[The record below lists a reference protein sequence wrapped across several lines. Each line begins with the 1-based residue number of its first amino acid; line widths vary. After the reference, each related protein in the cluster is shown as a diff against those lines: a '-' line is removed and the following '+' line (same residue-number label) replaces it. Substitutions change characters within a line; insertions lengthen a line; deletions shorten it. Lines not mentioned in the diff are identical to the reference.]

1 MSRFRDIFLTSDLKN
16 FFSRSPRSRE
26 VRETEALIKRA
37 RDEFSRSRWVSENAL
52 PRFMAGIV
60 IDACDRF
67 ELAPSSPLG
76 DALVLFVSDM
86 AAGEPFFDAPPS
98 VSISDL
104 TIEQAMQLRRN
115 LHRQLQFLSNE
126 EKSLELWRELV
137 IEALSSVLDALPSSV
152 FCDYDEAGVL
162 ADNAPRMEVSLSDL
176 LYQPHLAIE
185 SALGALFTPASR
197 TLTLFDTTKTR
208 LDRNLRVASGIDPD
222 HPEGSTRKVVGP
234 KEQIDEP
241 AQKIVE
247 TFCKGTPYFD
257 LFKAPL
263 PFFIPFPCRF
273 EHTHVLGGSGHG
285 KTQLLQYLI
294 SHDLAKA
301 KEDNR
306 SIVVIDS
313 QGDLIRA
320 IAGLSCFDP
329 DDPDSLADRLLIVDP
344 TDVEYPACLNMFDWN
359 RGRID
364 ALKPLDRER
373 MLNGTVEL
381 YEYLFGALL
390 GAELTQRQGVI
401 FKYIARLM
409 MEIPGATIQTLR
421 ELMENGEKFRPYMEK
436 LPGSARAFFET
447 RFFDRTFN
455 ETKKQILTRL
465 WGVLSNAT
473 FERMFSHERNKVDLY
488 DAMSGGKIVLIN
500 TAKELLTHDGA
511 AIFGRFFIALISQA
525 ALQRSALQPHE
536 RNPAFV
542 YIDEAQDYFDDKIG
556 HLLNQAR
563 KYRVGMVLAH
573 QNLDQLGAGLRAS
586 VMSSTSIKLAGGV
599 SAKDARALAED
610 MHIDAEFL
618 QKMRKS
624 RERTEFACFVRNFTP
639 QAVQVSVPLGY
650 LEAQPRLEGE
660 SVETLIDTNR
670 SLYCAPVTE
679 VNRLLA
685 PPERSSNETSEI
697 AETTSVKRGREPNP
711 RPTRPPD
718 TLMPAAILPQFPP
731 TADRDAPAEQPSEP
745 KSQVLLQAQRP
756 KLPGKGGQR
765 HRYIQ
770 QFVKRLG
777 EELGFRA
784 VIEEQILDRTGQVDV
799 ALYRDDLKIA
809 CEISVT
815 TGSDQELRN
824 VEKCIAAGFS
834 KVILVADDARRLS
847 SLRKAV
853 SAEIDEKSVDRVEY
867 CATGDLH
874 DALLRYQPEPQPQVV
889 RGYKVRVKRSGTDAG
904 NETRRKAVT
913 DVVARSLAPKIK
925 PADRS

>member
-1 MSRFRDIFLTSDLKN
+1 M
-16 FFSRSPRSRE
+16 
-26 VRETEALIKRA
+26 A
-37 RDEFSRSRWVSENAL
+37 R
-52 PRFMAGIV
+52 IV
-60 IDACDRF
+60 IDACDKF

-76 DALVLFVSDM
+76 DALVSFVSDM
-86 AAGEPFFDAPPS
+86 AANEPFFVEPPS
-98 VSISDL
+98 VSVPDL
-104 TIEQAMQLRRN
+104 TMEQAMQLRRD

-126 EKSLELWRELV
+126 EKSLEVWRELA
-137 IEALSSVLDALPSSV
+137 IEALSYVLDALPATV

-162 ADNAPRMEVSLSDL
+162 ADNAPRMEVALSDL
-176 LYQPHLAIE
+176 LYQPHLTIE
-185 SALGALFTPASR
+185 NALAALFTPEAR
-197 TLTLFDTTKTR
+197 ALTLFDTTKTR
-208 LDRNLRVASGIDPD
+208 LDRNLRIASGLDPD
-222 HPEGSTRKVVGP
+222 RLETNAKKVIGP
-234 KEQIDEP
+234 KEKVGEP

-247 TFCKGTPYFD
+247 TYCKGTPYFD
-257 LFKAPL
+257 LFKSPL

-294 SHDLAKA
+294 SHDLVKA

-329 DDPDSLADRLLIVDP
+329 DDPASLADRLLIVDP

-373 MLNGTVEL
+373 MLNGTIDL

-421 ELMENGEKFRPYMEK
+421 ELMEHGETFRPHMEK

-447 RFFDRTFN
+447 RFFDKGFN

-542 YIDEAQDYFDDKIG
+542 YVDEAQDYFDDKIG

-573 QNLDQLGAGLRAS
+573 QNLDQLSAGLRAS

-599 SAKDARALAED
+599 SAKDARALAEE
-610 MHIDAEFL
+610 MRIDAEFL

-650 LEAQPRLEGE
+650 LEAQPRLEDE
-660 SVETLIDTNR
+660 SVTRLIDSNR
-670 SLYCAPVTE
+670 LLYCAPVIE

-685 PPERSSNETSEI
+685 PPEQVADDA
-697 AETTSVKRGREPNP
+697 AENVEVTDTKGR
-711 RPTRPPD
+711 
-718 TLMPAAILPQFPP
+718 
-731 TADRDAPAEQPSEP
+731 SEP
-745 KSQVLLQAQRP
+745 KQRAAKKPTIAEPSSPEAVQSTSAENIDLDVPTDRKSRAASQALVP
-756 KLPGKGGQR
+756 TEKHKLPGKGGQR
-765 HRYIQ
+765 HRYVQ

-784 VIEEQILDRTGQVDV
+784 VVEEQILNRAGQVDV

-815 TGSDQELRN
+815 TGSDHELRN

-834 KVILVADDARRLS
+834 RVMLIADDARRLA

-853 SAEIDEKSVDRVEY
+853 SAEIDEANVERVEY
-867 CATGDLH
+867 CATTDLH
-874 DALLRYQPEPQPQVV
+874 AALQKYQPAAPPQVV
-889 RGYKVRVKRSGTDAG
+889 RGYKVRVKKSGTDVG
-904 NETRRKAVT
+904 SETRRKAVAE
-913 DVVARSLAPKIK
+913 VIAKSLTKRDP
-925 PADRS
+925 P

>member
-1 MSRFRDIFLTSDLKN
+1 LSRFRDIFLTSDLKN

-37 RDEFSRSRWVSENAL
+37 RDAFSRSRWASENAL
-52 PRFMAGIV
+52 PKFMARIV
-60 IDACDRF
+60 IDACDKF

-86 AAGEPFFDAPPS
+86 AASEPFFDAPPLVS
-98 VSISDL
+98 VPDL
-104 TIEQAMQLRRN
+104 TLEQAMQLRRN

-126 EKSLELWRELV
+126 VKALELWRELV

-162 ADNAPRMEVSLSDL
+162 ADNAPRMEVALADL

-185 SALGALFTPASR
+185 SALGALFTPTSR
-197 TLTLFDTTKTR
+197 TLALFDTTKAR
-208 LDRNLRVASGIDPD
+208 LDRNLRIASGIDPD
-222 HPEGSTRKVVGP
+222 HPEGSTKKVVGP

-320 IAGLSCFDP
+320 IAGLSCFAP

-364 ALKPLDRER
+364 TLRPLDRER
-373 MLNGTVEL
+373 MLNGTVDL

-421 ELMENGEKFRPYMEK
+421 ELMENGEKFRPYMKK

-542 YIDEAQDYFDDKIG
+542 YVDEAQDYFDDKIG

-573 QNLDQLGAGLRAS
+573 QNLDQLSAGLRAS

-610 MHIDAEFL
+610 MHIDPEFL

-650 LEAQPRLEGE
+650 LERQPRLEAE
-660 SVETLIDTNR
+660 SVATLIDTNR
-670 SLYCAPVTE
+670 SLYCAPIIE
-679 VNRLLA
+679 VSRLLA
-685 PPERSSNETSEI
+685 PPEQPKGDESVGVEAAPTQDKSGPKQRPTKMPEIVEPSSTKPS
-697 AETTSVKRGREPNP
+697 PP
-711 RPTRPPD
+711 RPPPKV
-718 TLMPAAILPQFPP
+718 
-731 TADRDAPAEQPSEP
+731 DRDAPLDLPSSRQ
-745 KSQVLLQAQRP
+745 SQARVPAQQSR
-756 KLPGKGGQR
+756 LPGKGGQR

-784 VIEEQILDRTGQVDV
+784 VVEEPILDRTGQVDV
-799 ALYRDDLKIA
+799 ALYREDLKIA

-834 KVILVADDARRLS
+834 KIILVADDARRLA
-847 SLRKAV
+847 SLRKAIA
-853 SAEIDEKSVDRVEY
+853 AEIEEQNAARVAY
-867 CATGDLH
+867 CITADLH
-874 DALLRYQPEPQPQVV
+874 ALLQEYQPASPPQVV
-889 RGYKVRVKRSGTDAG
+889 RGYKVRVKKSGADVG
-904 NETRRKAVT
+904 NEARRKAVAE
-913 DVVARSLAPKIK
+913 VIAKSLTKRV
-925 PADRS
+925 DQ